1 MGINNFKMKSFNR
14 LFLLMISGCFT
25 LIGWGQVDVP
35 SEESDN
41 KTTELEKKVRLKR
54 TSIFVDEEE
63 DSLLAKEYDKHDGKF
78 GTGVDFG
85 FNILLNNSFNRDF
98 TNFPQWKNDAASS
111 YYWNV
116 NLIDHKFIL
125 KENKWGFTTGFG
137 LNFSNYQFQNR
148 YALTEKIDA
157 VSNDVYPS
165 FKLDT
170 INYETNKIRTA
181 YVQVPFLVEFT
192 PTSKV
197 WFMAGLIAGYNIS
210 TYYQQEFTEGN
221 ATIIRSY
228 KGKFGINRFKLD
240 GTVQAGYGIWGVFAT
255 YGLSN
260 LMNTNL
266 VPEVPELHPLSMGV
280 RICI

>member
-1 MGINNFKMKSFNR
+1 MKIFNLLTVYFITVCISINA
-14 LFLLMISGCFT
+14 
-25 LIGWGQVDVP
+25 WAQVDTS
-35 SEESDN
+35 SEESDD
-41 KTTELEKKVRLKR
+41 KSIELEKKVRLKR
-54 TSIFVDEEE
+54 PSIFIDEEE

-85 FNILLNNSFNRDF
+85 FNMLVNNSFNRNF
-98 TNFPQWKNDAASS
+98 TKFPEWKNEVATS

-148 YALTEKIDA
+148 YALVEKIDA
-157 VSNDVYPS
+157 SSNEVYPS

-181 YVQVPFLVEFT
+181 YIQVPFLVEYT
-192 PTSKV
+192 PMDKV
-197 WFMAGLIAGYNIS
+197 WILAGLIAGYNIS

-240 GTVQAGYGIWGVFAT
+240 GTIQAGYGIWGVFAT

-260 LMNTNL
+260 LLNTNL
-266 VPEVPELHPLSMGV
+266 VPELHPLSLGV
-280 RICI
+280 RVCI

>member
-1 MGINNFKMKSFNR
+1 MKIFNYFFGI
-14 LFLLMISGCFT
+14 LLTVILSN
-25 LIGWGQVDVP
+25 IGWGQVDLP
-35 SEESDN
+35 SEEINEKES
-41 KTTELEKKVRLKR
+41 EFEKKVRSKR
-54 TSIFVDEEE
+54 VSIFVDDEE

-85 FNILLNNSFNRDF
+85 FNLLLTNSFNRDF
-98 TNFPQWKNDAASS
+98 TNSPQWKNEVGAS

-116 NLIDHKFIL
+116 NLIDHKLII
-125 KENKWGFTTGFG
+125 KENKLGFTTGFG

-157 VSNDVYPS
+157 ASNEVYPS

-181 YVQVPFLVEFT
+181 YIQVPFLVEYT

-197 WFMAGLIAGYNIS
+197 WILAGVIAGYNIS
-210 TYYQQEFTEGN
+210 TYYQQEFSQGN

-240 GTVQAGYGIWGVFAT
+240 GTIQAGYGAWGVFAT
-255 YGLSN
+255 YGFTN

-266 VPEVPELHPLSMGV
+266 VPELHPFSFGFRV
-280 RICI
+280 CI